1 MMISYSLPY
10 PVVLII
16 NKCAILMMTFG
27 HFTLLIRRIWCFT
40 QKNDHVMKI
49 CWFCCIRLVTF
60 ISCYESRELVID
72 HFAKIQYIFQKRFPW
87 QPKSK
92 RMKFWDASHLNFQYH
107 GSTNLSTKYNVFII
121 KFTLLVKWFHNL
133 CLILLCSLWTNALFW
148 WWLLVSRQ
156 PLLGTCCHG
165 NYRLHTIWKL
175 ISWAFFWY
183 ITIIPDCF
191 I

>member
-92 RMKFWDASHLNFQYH
+92 RMKFWDASHLNFQWH
-107 GSTNLSTKYNVFII
+107 GSSYPCAKFHSFITKCTILWLIFRTSISRSKISQKNNPVTQVPFQSLTLS
-121 KFTLLVKWFHNL
+121 
-133 CLILLCSLWTNALFW
+133 ALSF
-148 WWLLVSRQ
+148 
-156 PLLGTCCHG
+156 
-165 NYRLHTIWKL
+165 
-175 ISWAFFWY
+175 
-183 ITIIPDCF
+183 
-191 I
+191 